1 MIGRIQTAVEFAG
14 EEASPWGALKLIA
27 GSANLEL
34 AQRIS
39 TIIDVPLTDPRLRR
53 FPDGEIN
60 VKIEDSMRGHDV
72 FVIQPTSPPV
82 NEHLMELFII
92 LDALRRASAGRLT
105 AVTPYYGYAPKRRKA
120 HPREPL
126 SAKLGAHFITHAGAH

>member
-1 MIGRIQTAVEFAG
+1 MIGRLQTAVEFAG

-27 GSANLEL
+27 GSANPSL
-34 AQRIS
+34 AERIS

-92 LDALRRASAGRLT
+92 LDALRRASAGR
-105 AVTPYYGYAPKRRKA
+105 APSVLPHHA
-120 HPREPL
+120 HPRTQR
-126 SAKLGAHFITHAGAH
+126 KTQ